1 MVESQGWGH
10 IISCL
15 HNDSRVIKEAID
27 LLYELLQDR
36 SGWNRS
42 FCKKLSEH
50 PSIVHYLVTNLRGPV
65 SDSTGT
71 AEKILTELFEID
83 EENISC
89 AAKFGWYKA
98 LVDRMIEGSKT
109 FFSSSSL
116 LRACVDS

>member
-1 MVESQGWGH
+1 MVESQGWRY

-15 HNDSRVIKEAID
+15 HNDSRVIKEAVD

-36 SGWNRS
+36 SGWNKS
-42 FCKKLSEH
+42 FCEKLSEH
-50 PSIVHYLVTNLRGPV
+50 PSTVNYLVTILNGPV
-65 SDSTGT
+65 SDSIET

-83 EENISC
+83 EENICC

-98 LVDRMIEGSKT
+98 LVDRMIQGSKT

-116 LRACVDS
+116 LR